1 MDLASWLRGQRSP
14 APSARL
20 AGSLKHA
27 LHGLH
32 SGILRFLPGRNGS
45 HCPLKQPAVLPDRP
59 QKMPCGLVARLDLE
73 AVRVRRW
80 IVHPAYMAQ
89 PARAYHR
96 GTANRRLNNFRRAHH
111 RSGWVG
117 SSRAVHSS
125 RLRNSPAA
133 KPHVANSGF
142 VLAHGGVAHKR
153 EARRQRYKDAIL
165 WTGLIM
171 GFLIVAIATWIM

>member
-1 MDLASWLRGQRSP
+1 LGRKAVPTHASRLSRLRLTTYRLTGKPAALTAGSFPCSSSWGLDRLLAARHVHDELGELVSNQRSP

-27 LHGLH
+27 LHSLH

-45 HCPLKQPAVLPDRP
+45 HCPLKQPAVLADRP
-59 QKMPCGLVARLDLE
+59 QKMPGGLVARLDLE

-96 GTANRRLNNFRRAHH
+96 GPRVSRSALELPRA
-111 RSGWVG
+111 
-117 SSRAVHSS
+117 
-125 RLRNSPAA
+125 
-133 KPHVANSGF
+133 
-142 VLAHGGVAHKR
+142 
-153 EARRQRYKDAIL
+153 
-165 WTGLIM
+165 
-171 GFLIVAIATWIM
+171 